1 MKDKVAM
8 VTGGS
13 TGIGK
18 AVVQEFVL
26 RGVKVVFCG
35 RRLDEGKNSKRKSAE
50 KAETFI
56 S

>member
-1 MKDKVAM
+1 MKDKVAI

-18 AVVQEFVL
+18 AVVKEFVSK
-26 RGVKVVFCG
+26 GVKVVFCG
-35 RRLDEGKNSKRKSAE
+35 RRLEEGKNWNLKYVLRV
-50 KAETFI
+50 ETYI